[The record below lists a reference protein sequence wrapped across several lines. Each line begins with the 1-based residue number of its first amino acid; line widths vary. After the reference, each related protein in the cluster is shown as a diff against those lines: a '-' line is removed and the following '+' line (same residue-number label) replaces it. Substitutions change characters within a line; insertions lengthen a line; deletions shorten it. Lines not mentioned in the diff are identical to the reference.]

1 MKQCQS
7 NQKKLNQINNL
18 ELTDSIEVE
27 KVFDLIKWNA
37 SGLIP
42 AVVQSEDDRKI
53 LMLAWVNSQALKMSI
68 ETATATYYSRSRKKI
83 WVKGETSGNTQTIK
97 KINLDCDLD
106 SVLFIVE
113 QKNKT
118 ACHTNRESC
127 FFYQLDDEKKIFNI
141 TLEVKNN
148 K

>member
-1 MKQCQS
+1 MKQCQP
-7 NQKKLNQINNL
+7 NQKKFNQINNL
-18 ELTDSIEVE
+18 ELTGSIEVE

-42 AVVQSEDDRKI
+42 AVVQSEDDKKI

-68 ETATATYYSRSRKKI
+68 ETTTATYYSRSRKKI